1 MRRKDR
7 EMKEFNQLAETIEK
21 GQVCR
26 IAIHDVYPY
35 IVPMNYGYKIEE
47 EQVTLYFHSAKEGR
61 KITLLRENPKI
72 GFEIDLAHT
81 LTYDGE
87 KGSCSMLYESV
98 MGQGMVKFVE
108 KDEKMEA
115 LQCILV
121 HYGRGAD
128 FKFSP
133 ALLERTLV
141 FKVKCVNL
149 TGKKH

>member
-1 MRRKDR
+1 
-7 EMKEFNQLAETIEK
+7 
-21 GQVCR
+21 
-26 IAIHDVYPY
+26 
-35 IVPMNYGYKIEE
+35 
-47 EQVTLYFHSAKEGR
+47 
-61 KITLLRENPKI
+61 
-72 GFEIDLAHT
+72 
-81 LTYDGE
+81 
-87 KGSCSMLYESV
+87 
-98 MGQGMVKFVE
+98 MGQGMVEFVE

-128 FKFSP
+128 VKFSP

>member
-1 MRRKDR
+1 
-7 EMKEFNQLAETIEK
+7 
-21 GQVCR
+21 
-26 IAIHDVYPY
+26 
-35 IVPMNYGYKIEE
+35 
-47 EQVTLYFHSAKEGR
+47 
-61 KITLLRENPKI
+61 
-72 GFEIDLAHT
+72 
-81 LTYDGE
+81 
-87 KGSCSMLYESV
+87 MLYESV
-98 MGQGMVKFVE
+98 MGQGMVEFVE